1 MSPPNTRA
9 RCPLH
14 LLLVGRDGG
23 DPDPA
28 GLLAVLGDRA
38 GPASVVI
45 WTPADDG
52 PDAPTL
58 LRAADLLDDV
68 ERLTGARPRYREA
81 GGDLAGVVA
90 ALTATDPSAS
100 GGSIIAVSAR
110 APRRVVRAQRRSVS
124 TTGNHLALL
133 PPRSALSHRS
143 VIT

>member
-1 MSPPNTRA
+1 MYPPNTRA

-23 DPDPA
+23 DPDPG
-28 GLLAVLGDRA
+28 GLLAVLDRT
-38 GPASVVI
+38 GPASVVV
-45 WTPADDG
+45 WTPADGG

-58 LRAADLLDDV
+58 LRAADLLDEV

-90 ALTATDPSAS
+90 ALTATDPSPA
-100 GGSIIAVSAR
+100 GGSIIAISAR
-110 APRRVVRAQRRSVS
+110 APRRLVRSLRRSVS
-124 TTGNHLALL
+124 STGAHLALL
-133 PPRSALSHRS
+133 PPRSVLSHGS

>member
-1 MSPPNTRA
+1 MYPPNTRA

-23 DPDPA
+23 DPDPG

-38 GPASVVI
+38 GPASVVV
-45 WTPADDG
+45 WTPGADG

-58 LRAADLLDDV
+58 LRAADLLDEV

-81 GGDLAGVVA
+81 GGDLGGVVA
-90 ALTATDPSAS
+90 ALTATDPSS
-100 GGSIIAVSAR
+100 TGGSIIAVSAR
-110 APRRVVRAQRRSVS
+110 APRRLVRSLRRSVS
-124 TTGNHLALL
+124 STGAHLALL
-133 PPRSALSHRS
+133 PPRSVLSHGS